1 MASRHRSREV
11 ALQALYALDL
21 AGLRRDGSTS
31 AQEVFDHV
39 AASFEVPE
47 AAKAFAKE
55 LVCGVEERRPEI
67 DELIARHARN
77 WRTSRMA
84 AVDRNLLRLGGFELL
99 TQEETPVPV
108 ILNEAVELARRYGD
122 DGSPAFVNGILD
134 AMARELRGAPA

>member
-21 AGLRRDGSTS
+21 AHLRGDREAS

-55 LVCGVEERRPEI
+55 LVCGVETHRTEI
-67 DELIARHARN
+67 DDLIARHARN
-77 WRTSRMA
+77 WRTVRMA
-84 AVDRNLLRLGGFELL
+84 AVDRNLLRLAGFELL
-99 TQEETPVPV
+99 VQKETP
-108 ILNEAVELARRYGD
+108 RR
-122 DGSPAFVNGILD
+122 
-134 AMARELRGAPA
+134 

>member
-47 AAKAFAKE
+47 GCPFQMLQLSARTSAGLGDIAF
-55 LVCGVEERRPEI
+55 VVDSPEI
-67 DELIARHARN
+67 SKR
-77 WRTSRMA
+77 
-84 AVDRNLLRLGGFELL
+84 
-99 TQEETPVPV
+99 
-108 ILNEAVELARRYGD
+108 
-122 DGSPAFVNGILD
+122 
-134 AMARELRGAPA
+134 